1 MLNKICFL
9 FALFFSQSCTA
20 GEPVV
25 EAENEFAISS
35 EVKFVKGKK
44 CAEIKLPPITKP
56 CKNSTY
62 FIIRDVNGVPI
73 SVADVKSCEGKNVTW
88 TYEPTSIDALG
99 APKFA
104 LLFYP
109 EYPGKTPK
117 TPYSEDF
124 VDGYD
129 KQNQEYTLKTK
140 KLKKSDEPE
149 CINYMVIIPTTGIL
163 DPVFIIDK

>member
-9 FALFFSQSCTA
+9 FALFFTLSCTA

-25 EAENEFAISS
+25 EAENEFAIQPS
-35 EVKFVKGKK
+35 VKFIEGKK
-44 CAEIKLPPITKP
+44 CDHEWTNTDVCA
-56 CKNSTY
+56 NSTY
-62 FIIRDVNGVPI
+62 FIMRDDDGVPT
-73 SVADVKSCEGKNVTW
+73 SVADVNSCEGKNVTW
-88 TYEPTSIDALG
+88 TYDPASIDSLG

-117 TPYSEDF
+117 TPWSEDF
-124 VDGYD
+124 VDGYG
-129 KQNQEYTLKTK
+129 NNSQEYTLKTK
-140 KLKKSDEPE
+140 KLKKSEEPE
-149 CINYMVIIPTTGIL
+149 CINYMVIIPTKGIL